1 VTRRRVLTGIAGAA
15 TLIAVITVVSRVVGF
30 GRWLVFSNSVGATCV
45 GQAYSTANQLPNVLF
60 EVVAGGALAGA
71 VIPLLAGPLARSDR
85 RDVDRIASALLTWTV
100 AALLP
105 LSVLVALLA
114 GPLTDLLLG
123 AESCDGQ
130 QALAVRMLVVFAPQ
144 VVLYGIGVVLTG
156 VLQAQH
162 RFGWPA
168 VAPLLSSLVVI
179 GAYRAY
185 AATAGGAT
193 DAAGLPADAEAWLAW
208 GTTAG
213 VAVMTLPLLL
223 PVARTGVR
231 LRPTLSFP
239 PGVARRAGALAG
251 AGIATLLAQQAS
263 VLAVVKVSN
272 SAGTTGTLNVFQY
285 TQAVYLLPYAVL
297 AVPLATAAFPRLS
310 SRAATGDV
318 AGYARTASAT
328 TRAVLLVAL
337 VGTVVLVA
345 VAAPVAAFFERIDS
359 GTVVNMGPALVAMA
373 PGLLG
378 FALIAHVGRALYALE
393 RGRAAATATV
403 TGWVVVVVTMSAAAV
418 LAAEPADVVVWLG
431 AANSVGMT
439 VAAVLLLVALRRAA
453 GASSVAGVPRT
464 LAGAGVAALAASV
477 AGWWAGAALTDAF
490 GAGALAAVGAGVA
503 AAVVAAV
510 VFAAGVVLLD
520 RGSVREAAGLVRGRA
535 S

>member
-1 VTRRRVLTGIAGAA
+1 
-15 TLIAVITVVSRVVGF
+15 
-30 GRWLVFSNSVGATCV
+30 
-45 GQAYSTANQLPNVLF
+45 
-60 EVVAGGALAGA
+60 
-71 VIPLLAGPLARSDR
+71 
-85 RDVDRIASALLTWTV
+85 
-100 AALLP
+100 
-105 LSVLVALLA
+105 
-114 GPLTDLLLG
+114 
-123 AESCDGQ
+123 
-130 QALAVRMLVVFAPQ
+130 
-144 VVLYGIGVVLTG
+144 
-156 VLQAQH
+156 
-162 RFGWPA
+162 
-168 VAPLLSSLVVI
+168 
-179 GAYRAY
+179 
-185 AATAGGAT
+185 AT

-520 RGSVREAAGLVRGRA
+520 RGSVREAAGLVRGKA